1 MGDYRKLRVWQQARR
16 LTNQAY
22 RVTAGFPSEERF
34 GLTAQIR
41 RAAVSIMANIA
52 EGCGRN
58 RDGELLRFLTIAR
71 GSATELD
78 CHLIVAEDQG
88 YLEKGCAPT
97 LRRRIEIIQRM
108 LMLLIRRLGDK

>member
-1 MGDYRKLRVWQQARR
+1 MGDYRKLRVWQQARK
-16 LTNQAY
+16 LTYQAY
-22 RVTAGFPSEERF
+22 RVTAGFPLHERF

-78 CHLIVAEDQG
+78 CHLIVAEDQS
-88 YLEKGCAPT
+88 YLDKEAAPA
-97 LRRRIEIIQRM
+97 LQQRVELIQRM
-108 LMLLIRRLGDK
+108 LMLLIHRLRNK